1 MEAHEAEWY
10 PGKINPHPLG
20 SAPERFEKAMTPKER
35 QHRDREDAKKLEG
48 LQKRLQQ
55 AQVRVSSLRA
65 ARDSGRGQHA
75 ERNVLYVNSMNRV
88 IELREEIA
96 QLFVEQDQ

>member
-1 MEAHEAEWY
+1 METHEAEWY

-35 QHRDREDAKKLEG
+35 QHRDREDAKKLET

-65 ARDSGRGQHA
+65 ARDNSNGQHA
-75 ERNVLYVNSMNRV
+75 WRNVLYVDAMNKV
-88 IELREEIA
+88 VDLREEIA
-96 QLFVEQDQ
+96 QLFVEQEQ